1 VSSRAARARSICGGA
16 AVAWLALGCQA
27 GSSTPDGGAGGSGAT
42 GGAGGITA
50 TGGAGGITAT
60 GGAGG
65 SAATGGAGGH
75 LGTAGAGGTAVATGC
90 GKDLSGT
97 WDLIAMTGIDTIGAG
112 VMIIDADTL
121 SIAVGSHPL
130 PTGHLDYGASGTKQA
145 TWRQGSGA
153 LHTFGVENTPAPLNA
168 GSIPLALGGA
178 WTFTGKIGSC
188 MAEVGVGLVS
198 GKCLSN
204 EGDYN
209 VGNFDW
215 PVRVPYMVNGR
226 TYTATRMATAAS
238 NFGDLG
244 GTWLAQS
251 DAAFARS
258 CTITVNG
265 DKLTA
270 QCTVDLFAGTTEL
283 TIGDDC
289 IASGLNNGGHE
300 ISGRRR

>member
-1 VSSRAARARSICGGA
+1 MVQSLVVLSRARSTFGGA
-16 AVAWLALGCQA
+16 APAVVAWLVLGCQA
-27 GSSTPDGGAGGSGAT
+27 GSATPDGSAAT
-42 GGAGGITA
+42 A
-50 TGGAGGITAT
+50 
-60 GGAGG
+60 GAGG
-65 SAATGGAGGH
+65 SAATAGAGGSAA
-75 LGTAGAGGTAVATGC
+75 TAGAGGSAATAGAGGGAAIPTGC

-112 VMIIDADTL
+112 VMVINADTL
-121 SIAVGSHPL
+121 SIAVGTFQV
-130 PTGHLDYGASGTKQA
+130 PTGHLDYSSANGTKQA
-145 TWRQGSGA
+145 SWRQGSGG

-188 MAEVGVGLVS
+188 MADVGVGLVS
-198 GKCLSN
+198 GKCTSN

-215 PVRVPYMVNGR
+215 PTHVPYMVNGR

-238 NFGDLG
+238 SFGDLG

-258 CTITVNG
+258 CTVTVNG
-265 DKLTA
+265 NKLTA
-270 QCTVDLFAGTTEL
+270 QCTVDRFAGTTEL